1 MCLNLNSAPCRSHWS
16 LLVSKVYRDWSML
29 LNNCLSCARVLCL
42 AVARVNPRVTGHI
55 ALNEC
60 VKTEG

>member
-1 MCLNLNSAPCRSHWS
+1 
-16 LLVSKVYRDWSML
+16 ML